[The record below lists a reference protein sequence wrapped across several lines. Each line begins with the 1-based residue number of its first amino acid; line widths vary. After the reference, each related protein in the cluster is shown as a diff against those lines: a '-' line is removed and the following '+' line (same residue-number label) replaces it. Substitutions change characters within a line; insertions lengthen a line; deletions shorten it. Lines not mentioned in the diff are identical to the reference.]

1 MPVSTMAS
9 LGEIQTRHRYFNLST
24 AKAWSTA
31 EPPMG
36 LPNLGTLMDE
46 EPYSAL
52 SALTRVIGEDI
63 WQDLLS
69 KQLDRHRSR

>member
-9 LGEIQTRHRYFNLST
+9 LGEIQTRQSYFYLST
-24 AKAWSTA
+24 VKAWSTA
-31 EPPMG
+31 EPPMV

-46 EPYSAL
+46 ELYSTL
-52 SALTRVIGEDI
+52 SALTRVTGEDI

-69 KQLDRHRSR
+69 KQLDRRRSR